1 MARAE
6 QAQLWLVQPQQ
17 QLMLPFQLAAVA
29 AAGLIPQTLIAQ
41 VALVALL
48 ELPQV

>member
-1 MARAE
+1 MA
-6 QAQLWLVQPQQ
+6 QAVQVLRVLEWPEQ
-17 QLMLPFQLAAVA
+17 QLMLPFQLAVVA
-29 AAGLIPQTLIAQ
+29 EVDLMPQTLIAQ

>member
-17 QLMLPFQLAAVA
+17 QLIQPFQLAAVA
-29 AAGLIPQTLIAQ
+29 AVGLMHQILTEQ
-41 VALVALL
+41 VALVELL

>member
-1 MARAE
+1 MALVE

-17 QLMLPFQLAAVA
+17 QLIQPFQLEAVEAADLMHQILTEQA
-29 AAGLIPQTLIAQ
+29 
-41 VALVALL
+41 ALVELL